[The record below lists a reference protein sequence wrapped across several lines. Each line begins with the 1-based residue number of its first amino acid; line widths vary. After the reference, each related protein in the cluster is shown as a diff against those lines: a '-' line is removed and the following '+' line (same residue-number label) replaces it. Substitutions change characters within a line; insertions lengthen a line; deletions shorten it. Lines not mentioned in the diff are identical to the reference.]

1 MSSIEAALAAIE
13 SLEPGEK
20 LIYTQ
25 IAAKYGVDRR
35 TLARRHQGATI
46 SRDAQAQNQQA
57 LHPQQEKEL
66 LRYIERLTRQGLPPT
81 RPMIRRFAS
90 DIAKKELGKGWVD
103 RYIERHQVDL
113 ISRWAT
119 GIDRARHQADSQS
132 KYTLYFE
139 LLRSKLSQ
147 YDIEPCNIYNMD
159 EKGFMLGV
167 LTRSKRVFSRRLYEE
182 GKIKAHIQDGS
193 REWITLLACIC
204 ADGSYIE
211 PSLIYQSASGS
222 IQDSWLQAFN
232 PDDHQVYFASS
243 PSGWTNN
250 EIGLAWLKQV
260 FDRSTKLKAGR
271 SYRLLI
277 LDGHGS
283 HLTMDFIEYCDRNR
297 ILLAIYPPHSTH
309 TLQPLDVVM
318 FKPLSSAYSAQ
329 VASFMERSQGLT
341 SMSKRDFYPMFM
353 AAWEASFKKATI
365 LKAFEATGLS
375 PLNPEVI
382 LNRFNQPAQSGQLS
396 DSDSSALSASDWRK
410 IRQLVDRA
418 VADRD
423 QQKILKLN
431 RTIHQLSIRS
441 VLAEHEIKRLKEAL
455 INEKKRRKRGKALP
469 LEAEEEYHGGA
480 VFWSPRKVK
489 EARDRQLQQG
499 LEEEQQRLQK
509 AEIARD
515 REAQRQAKA
524 QAIEARRK
532 ARAEARISR
541 QAAKAREA
549 ADRASR
555 QAARRAQQ
563 RLQQAQ
569 KTAQKGKKRNTKASI
584 KAALKKRVA
593 AQPRGSSEAS
603 RAAASP
609 PLSQS
614 RHGRAIKLPSKYR

>member
-13 SLEPGEK
+13 ALEPGEK
-20 LIYTQ
+20 LVYTK
-25 IAAKYGVDRR
+25 IAEKFGVDRS
-35 TLARRHQGATI
+35 TLARRHQRVAS
-46 SRDAQAQNQQA
+46 SRSVKAQNQQA
-57 LHPQQEKEL
+57 LHPQQEQEL

-90 DIAKKELGKGWVD
+90 DITKKELGKGWVD
-103 RYIERHQVDL
+103 RFIQRYQVDL
-113 ISRWAT
+113 ISRWAD
-119 GIDRARHQADSQS
+119 GIDRSRHQADSGL
-132 KYTLYFE
+132 KYKLYFD
-139 LLRSKLSQ
+139 LLIDKHSQ
-147 YDIEPCNIYNMD
+147 YDIEPHNTYNMD
-159 EKGFMLGV
+159 EKGFMLGI
-167 LTRSKRVFSRRLYEE
+167 LTRSKRVFSRRQYEE
-182 GKIKAHIQDGS
+182 GKIKAHIQDGN

-204 ADGSYIE
+204 ADGSHIE

-232 PDDHQVYFASS
+232 PDDHRVHFASS

-250 EIGLAWLKQV
+250 ELGLAWLKQV

-297 ILLAIYPPHSTH
+297 ILLAVYPPHSTH

-341 SMSKRDFYPMFM
+341 SMSKRDFYPMFI
-353 AAWEASFKKATI
+353 AAWETSFKEDTI

-375 PLNPEVI
+375 PLNPEGI
-382 LNRFNQPAQSGQLS
+382 LKRFNQPAQPGQSS

-410 IRQLVDRA
+410 IRRLVNHA
-418 VADRD
+418 VASRD
-423 QQKILKLN
+423 QRKISKLN
-431 RTIHQLSIRS
+431 QTIHQLSIRS
-441 VLAEHEIKRLKEAL
+441 VLAEHENKRLKEAL

-469 LEAEEEYHGGA
+469 LVAAEEYQGGA
-480 VFWSPRKVK
+480 AFWSPRKVK

-499 LEEEQQRLQK
+499 LEEEQLQH
-509 AEIARD
+509 
-515 REAQRQAKA
+515 Q
-524 QAIEARRK
+524 
-532 ARAEARISR
+532 RAEAARLR
-541 QAAKAREA
+541 QERRQEKLQAVQQRRAARVEAQIIRQEKKAREA

-555 QAARRAQQ
+555 QAARKAQQ

-569 KTAQKGKKRNTKASI
+569 KTSKNGKERSLKASI
-584 KAALKKRVA
+584 KAASKRRAA
-593 AQPRGSSEAS
+593 AQPQAGGEAAG
-603 RAAASP
+603 AAAGP
-609 PLSQS
+609 PPSQS

>member
-20 LIYTQ
+20 LVYTQ

-103 RYIERHQVDL
+103 RFIQRYQVDL

-119 GIDRARHQADSQS
+119 GIDRVRHQADSGL
-132 KYTLYFE
+132 KYKLYFD
-139 LLRSKLSQ
+139 LLIDKVNQ

-182 GKIKAHIQDGS
+182 GKIKAHIQDGN

-277 LDGHGS
+277 FDGHGS

-569 KTAQKGKKRNTKASI
+569 KNSQKGKKRSLKASI
-584 KAALKKRVA
+584 KAASKKRAA
-593 AQPRGSSEAS
+593 AQPQGSSEAS
-603 RAAASP
+603 RAATSP